1 MGKVYEKNNEK
12 ESVLLSLLE
21 NPNENEKYP
30 NIIKLLFDF
39 ENEKIIYKG
48 YELEEFS
55 LGKLEKYL
63 YKRIGANGGDYTPTS
78 KVTEFSK
85 TLKNMLKAINRI
97 ELKEFQELNKH
108 LEVEETFKSIVKEL
122 DKFNPKDGYI
132 ITFIMNGKWLNEYEQ
147 VISPL
152 ISKANA
158 KYYDKYNKISKKENA
173 QCYCCKENKDEVY
186 GFVNT
191 YNFYTVD
198 KQGFVS
204 SGFKQEDAWK
214 NYPVCPNCAEVL
226 EKGKKT
232 LSQGYEDSFAG
243 FRYMVV
249 PKPIFEIKTED
260 DIEYFNDTLEAFKN
274 KNSISLAKERDNE
287 LMNSRTIST
296 EAMAEISNN
305 LSFNI
310 LFYDMPQKSV
320 FNILVNI
327 EDVLPSRLRVL
338 FDTKKTIEERD
349 VYKGLKTKNE
359 FVDLKFNFG
368 IFREFF
374 SNSYNK
380 YFLDVINS
388 IFIGKSVS
396 YDFMLENIL
405 RLINERIND
414 KEKFNKNGNYIRFS
428 LDIKNSLLILEVLN
442 SLNLLKNRKKGE
454 IKEMIEKTEKNKN
467 FLDFFENHKETF
479 DTDLRRAIFLEGVL
493 TQNLLNLPEQRESKA
508 FYARLNSLKMNEK
521 IIKRVFVEAI
531 NKLSEYK
538 KKHYYLELEKLIAN
552 YFTSSDFKS
561 MSNDEMSYYFVLG
574 MNVVDK
580 FKVKDEENTIGG
592 NEE

>member
-1 MGKVYEKNNEK
+1 MIRALYNLGKVYEKNNEN

-97 ELKEFQELNKH
+97 ELKEFQELNKY
-108 LEVEETFKSIVKEL
+108 LEVEDNFNIVVDEIE
-122 DKFNPKDGYI
+122 KFNPKDGYV

-147 VISPL
+147 VITPL

-232 LSQGYEDSFAG
+232 LSQDYEDSFAG

-287 LMNSRTIST
+287 LMNSKTIST
-296 EAMAEISNN
+296 EAMAEIGNN
-305 LSFNI
+305 ISFNI

-338 FDTKKTIEERD
+338 FDTKKVIEERD
-349 VYKGLKTKNE
+349 VYKGLKTKKE
-359 FVDLKFNFG
+359 SVDLKFNFW

-374 SNSYNK
+374 SSSYNK

-388 IFIGKSVS
+388 IFIGKSIS

-405 RLINERIND
+405 RVINEKTNNN
-414 KEKFNKNGNYIRFS
+414 ESCYFTT
-428 LDIKNSLLILEVLN
+428 KNSLLILEVLN
-442 SLNLLKNRKKGE
+442 SLKLLKNRKKGE
-454 IKEMIEKTEKNKN
+454 IKEMIEKTEKNQI
-467 FLDFFENHKETF
+467 FLDFFENHKATF

-493 TQNLLNLPEQRESKA
+493 TQSLLNLPEQRDSKA

-538 KKHYYLELEKLIAN
+538 KKHYYLELEKLIAS